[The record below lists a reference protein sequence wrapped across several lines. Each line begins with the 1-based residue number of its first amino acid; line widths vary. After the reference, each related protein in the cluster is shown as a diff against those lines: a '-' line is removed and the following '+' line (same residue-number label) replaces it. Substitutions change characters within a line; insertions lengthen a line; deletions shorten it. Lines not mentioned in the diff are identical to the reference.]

1 MSKKKKTSFRLKRIL
16 RNESLKRFSLIG
28 IIISALI
35 FISAAVIFSIESK
48 GNNTISTFMDSIWWS
63 IVTITTVGYGDVVPK
78 TSAGRIV
85 GIFLIFIGFTLFSL
99 FTGIITTVMVE
110 DKLRGAK
117 GLKQIKKRNHIVICG
132 WNETVETMLN
142 AFTEKSI
149 DDMIVL
155 IGDFQPDF
163 FTDLEAK
170 YPTLSLG
177 YIRGDYTQTEIL
189 NRANVRFAKHVIVLP
204 DVNLMIQSAD
214 DRSIIVANTI
224 KFISKDIHLTVQLIN
239 IQNKPHL
246 KQIGVDNIV
255 IFKEFGGYLIAN
267 NVLNSHYISFYNHLV
282 HSREHNIITKKIPQ
296 SLVGQKYSSLLEHFY
311 SEEHVVLIGLITERP
326 KMQISDIFSDE
337 GSTIDAFIKNALQS
351 ANSKLPEQNY
361 AIHINPDKNYELT
374 ENDSAIVIG

>member
-1 MSKKKKTSFRLKRIL
+1 MSRKKRKFKIQRIL
-16 RNESLKRFSLIG
+16 KSESLKRFSIIG

-35 FISAAVIFSIESK
+35 FASAIAIFLIESK
-48 GNNTISTFMDSIWWS
+48 GNNSISSFMDSVWWS

-78 TSAGRIV
+78 TSSGRIV

-142 AFTEKSI
+142 AFSEKSI
-149 DDMIVL
+149 EDLIVL

-163 FTDLEAK
+163 FTDLEAR
-170 YPTLSLG
+170 YPTLNLA
-177 YIRGDYTQTEIL
+177 YIRGDYTQNEIL
-189 NRANVRFAKHVIVLP
+189 NRANVKFSKHVIVLP
-204 DVNLMIQSAD
+204 DANLALQSAD

-255 IFKEFGGYLIAN
+255 IFKELGGYLIAN
-267 NVLNSHYISFYNHLV
+267 NVLNNHYISFYNHLV
-282 HSREHNIITKKIPQ
+282 HSRDHNITNHRIPQ
-296 SLVGQKYSSLLEHFY
+296 SFVGKKYSELVEYFY
-311 SEEHVVLIGLITERP
+311 AEEHIVLLGLITERP
-326 KMQISDIFSDE
+326 KLQITDIFSDE
-337 GSTIDAFIKNALQS
+337 GSTIDAFIKSALQGAS
-351 ANSKLPEQNY
+351 SKLPEQNY
-361 AIHINPDKNYELT
+361 SISINPDRNYEIT
-374 ENDSAIVIG
+374 ENDSAIIIG

>member
-1 MSKKKKTSFRLKRIL
+1 MNKIKKFAFKRIL
-16 RNESLKRFSLIG
+16 RNESFKRFSLIG

-35 FISAAVIFSIESK
+35 IISAIVIFIIESN
-48 GNNTISTFMDSIWWS
+48 GNNTITSFMDSIWWS

-78 TSAGRIV
+78 TSLKRIV

-204 DVNLMIQSAD
+204 DANLMVQSAD

-296 SLVGQKYSSLLEHFY
+296 SLIGQKYSSIVEHFY
-311 SEEHVVLIGLITERP
+311 KEEQVVLIGLITERP

-361 AIHINPDKNYELT
+361 VIHINPSKDYEAT

>member
-1 MSKKKKTSFRLKRIL
+1 MNKIKKFAFKRIL
-16 RNESLKRFSLIG
+16 RNESFKRFSLIG

-35 FISAAVIFSIESK
+35 IISAIVIFIIESN
-48 GNNTISTFMDSIWWS
+48 GNNTITSFMDSIWWS

-204 DVNLMIQSAD
+204 DANLMVQSAD

-296 SLVGQKYSSLLEHFY
+296 SLIGQKYSSIVEHFY
-311 SEEHVVLIGLITERP
+311 KEEQVVLIGLITERP

-361 AIHINPDKNYELT
+361 VIHINPSKDYEAT